1 MKQEKDTRTS
11 QINLQLPTL
20 QVAGI
25 DVITVPSLNECNWEK
40 AYSALDNE
48 CLGNERSYKWLFRV
62 AACSVRRAL
71 LKRPI

>member
-25 DVITVPSLNECNWEK
+25 DVITVLGLNECNWEK

-48 CLGNERSYKWLFRV
+48 CLGNES
-62 AACSVRRAL
+62 S
-71 LKRPI
+71 